1 MTSQELDLGCY
12 DNGSVK
18 QNYIPIRTIKQPEPK
33 IQLAATN
40 SSTVKLPN
48 GIEMNTSY
56 GFGIISS

>member
-33 IQLAATN
+33 IQLAQLQILRQLN
-40 SSTVKLPN
+40 FQMVLK
-48 GIEMNTSY
+48 
-56 GFGIISS
+56 